1 MPYDPQRAHSRRL
14 TAADDEPAP
23 VDALLE
29 PHPAE
34 PAFPAGVEVEVVGE
48 EVVVHTDDVDVEISR
63 SGDDVVVHTDDADVE
78 VRAEADEVVVS
89 TGADDVYV
97 DLAPTEATDV
107 ASAPAGTGR
116 RVAAI
121 AATLALLA
129 VLVLWLRRRR
139 RPPT

>member
-14 TAADDEPAP
+14 AADDEPAP

-29 PHPAE
+29 PHPVE
-34 PAFPAGVEVEVVGE
+34 PVLPAGVEVVGD
-48 EVVVHTDDVDVEISR
+48 EVVVHTDDVDVEISP
-63 SGDDVVVHTDDADVE
+63 SGDDVIVHTDDADVE

-89 TGADDVYV
+89 AGAEDLYV
-97 DLAPTEATDV
+97 DLAPSAGGDV
-107 ASAPAGTGR
+107 ASATTGAGR

-121 AATLALLA
+121 AAVVALIA
-129 VLVLWLRRRR
+129 VLALWLRRRR

>member
-14 TAADDEPAP
+14 AADDGPAP

-29 PHPAE
+29 PHPVE
-34 PAFPAGVEVEVVGE
+34 PVLPVGVEVEVVGD
-48 EVVVHTDDVDVEISR
+48 EVVVHTDDVDVEISP

-89 TGADDVYV
+89 AGAEDLYV
-97 DLAPTEATDV
+97 DLAPSAGGDV
-107 ASAPAGTGR
+107 AWATTGAGR

-121 AATLALLA
+121 AAVVALIA
-129 VLVLWLRRRR
+129 VLALWLRRRR